1 MRRRSRGLSRLLLT
15 VAVLA
20 AILLALRQF
29 GLIAPE
35 TGQFRAVDGDSLR
48 RGDIELRLHGID
60 APELHQEC
68 QRADGTAYACGRE
81 ARSQLAKLVAGVEL
95 SCVVLETDRYD
106 REVATCSDGDI
117 DINAEMVRS
126 GWATAY
132 TRHGSDYL
140 AEEQSARSARR
151 GIWQGRFEQPE
162 AWRNRH
168 RDALVRGSMADEAA
182 SIHD

>member
-1 MRRRSRGLSRLLLT
+1 VTRRSRGLSRLLLT
-15 VAVLA
+15 LAVLA

-35 TGQFRAVDGDSLR
+35 TGEFRAVDGDSLR

-68 QRADGTAYACGRE
+68 QRADSTAYACGRE

-95 SCVVLETDRYD
+95 TCVVLETDRYS
-106 REVATCSDGDI
+106 RQVATCNAGNT
-117 DINAEMVRS
+117 DINAEMVRA

-168 RDALVRGSMADEAA
+168 RDALVRGSMADEAS

>member
-1 MRRRSRGLSRLLLT
+1 M
-15 VAVLA
+15 VATLA
-20 AILLALRQF
+20 AVLLALRHY

-48 RGDIELRLHGID
+48 RGDVELRLHGID

-68 QRADGTAYACGRE
+68 QRADGEAYACGRE
-81 ARSQLAKLVAGVEL
+81 ARSHLAKLVAGVDL
-95 SCVVLETDRYD
+95 TCVVFETDRYG
-106 REVATCSDGDI
+106 RQVATCSAGNI

-132 TRHGSDYL
+132 ARHGSDYL
-140 AEEQSARSARR
+140 PDEQSARSARL

>member
-1 MRRRSRGLSRLLLT
+1 
-15 VAVLA
+15 
-20 AILLALRQF
+20 
-29 GLIAPE
+29 
-35 TGQFRAVDGDSLR
+35 
-48 RGDIELRLHGID
+48 
-60 APELHQEC
+60 
-68 QRADGTAYACGRE
+68 
-81 ARSQLAKLVAGVEL
+81 VAGVDL
-95 SCVVLETDRYD
+95 SCVVLETDRYE
-106 REVATCSDGDI
+106 REVATCSTGET
-117 DINAEMVRS
+117 DINAEMVRA

>member
-1 MRRRSRGLSRLLLT
+1 VRRRPRGLSRLLLT

-29 GLIAPE
+29 GLVAPE

-68 QRADGTAYACGRE
+68 QRADGAAYACGRE
-81 ARSQLAKLVAGVEL
+81 ARAQLAKLVAGADLTCIVIE
-95 SCVVLETDRYD
+95 SDRYG
-106 REVATCSDGDI
+106 RQVATCSAGNT
-117 DINAEMVRS
+117 DINAEMVQS

-140 AEEQSARSARR
+140 AEEQSARSAGR

-168 RDALVRGSMADEAA
+168 RDALVRGSLTDEAV